1 MTARPLFHSVA
12 SGVAVVFG
20 LATVI
25 SGGRALFG
33 AVDMGAV
40 VPFVLWFNF
49 VAGFAY
55 LLAGIGLWRSTVWA
69 PALSIVI
76 AAATA
81 VIFVFFLWHV
91 WGGGAYESRTMAA
104 MILRLGIWVAIATV
118 AAKIRWPR

>member
-55 LLAGIGLWRSTVWA
+55 MLAGIGLWCGAAKA
-69 PALSIVI
+69 PVLSIGI
-76 AAATA
+76 ATTTA
-81 VIFVFFLWHV
+81 VVLALFLWHV
-91 WGGGAYESRTMAA
+91 WRGGAYESRTMAA
-104 MILRLGIWVAIATV
+104 MVLRLGIWVAISTV
-118 AAKIRWPR
+118 AVKIRWPR